1 MEEGAGAAP
10 ISPPHAALSEAAEVY
25 FSAIQKIGEQALQSP
40 TSQILGKPL
49 PLPLPPPPSWALRGT
64 PPSLA
69 STPGCLLRPRTR
81 PLCLSPWCLSSCPGP
96 VLPTILGA
104 QRGLLLGS
112 YLSRKCAP
120 LPSPTPDIP
129 PRHRPSA
136 QGPEA
141 RLLFWSP
148 SPSPPLPT
156 RLFQGWDKRSQS
168 PGALWEIPG
177 PWSRD
182 PGLSSPSGSFSGGR
196 RQVGQAPPPQP
207 RLSVPPG
214 EILVQMSDT
223 QRHLNSDL
231 EVVVSVRLCVRRGH
245 SGEWAV
251 SQGGGEP
258 TPPSFL
264 REAFLVP

>member
-120 LPSPTPDIP
+120 LSPHPGHP
-129 PRHRPSA
+129 PKTQAFSPRPRA
-136 QGPEA
+136 QTLVLEPK
-141 RLLFWSP
+141 
-148 SPSPPLPT
+148 PLPT
-156 RLFQGWDKRSQS
+156 T
-168 PGALWEIPG
+168 PHTAV
-177 PWSRD
+177 
-182 PGLSSPSGSFSGGR
+182 PGL
-196 RQVGQAPPPQP
+196 GQALPESRSPVGNPW
-207 RLSVPPG
+207 
-214 EILVQMSDT
+214 T
-223 QRHLNSDL
+223 
-231 EVVVSVRLCVRRGH
+231 
-245 SGEWAV
+245 
-251 SQGGGEP
+251 
-258 TPPSFL
+258 
-264 REAFLVP
+264 LVPRSRFEQPLWQLLWGKKAGGAGTPTAATALCASR